1 MNGPPAPRSLEEI
14 LAQGY
19 TVRTGDYLRKG
30 WEVFSGYPVGFLGFA
45 FLLTLASNAVPFLV
59 PIAGQLVGL
68 TIQLIMMAGLA
79 LVAWEQMRS
88 RPVAFSDFFPAW
100 HTVGQLFLCTVVGLF
115 LIAVGLI
122 LLVIPGIYLMIAYT
136 FSYMLIVDRHLDPWQ
151 ALEGSRRV
159 VNKHWWG
166 IFGLTMV
173 LLLVVGSG
181 IVIGGVLL
189 GLPFGYALSGFFPT
203 VSLDE
208 LPIELPSMGGALNL
222 GVLVGIISGTMVG
235 GGVGVAVG
243 GCMLGAAYADIFGL
257 ASDRTGPSEQDAH
270 TFPSPSSS

>member
-1 MNGPPAPRSLEEI
+1 MNGPPESRSLEEI

-19 TVRTGDYLRKG
+19 TVKTGEYLREG

-45 FLLTLASNAVPFLV
+45 FLLVLASNVVPFLV
-59 PIAGQLVGL
+59 PIAGQLVSVV
-68 TIQLIMMAGLA
+68 IQIVMMAGIA
-79 LVAWEQMRS
+79 MATWVRMRS
-88 RPVAFSDFFPAW
+88 RRAEFADFFPSW
-100 HTVGQLFLCTVVGLF
+100 HTLGQLFLCTIVGLLFITTGLF
-115 LIAVGLI
+115 L
-122 LLVIPGIYLMIAYT
+122 LVLPGIYLMIAYT
-136 FSYMLIVDRHLDPWQ
+136 FSYLLIVERHLGVWQ

-166 IFGLTMV
+166 ISGLTIV
-173 LLLVVGSG
+173 LVVVVGSG
-181 IVIGGVLL
+181 ILIGGVLL

-208 LPIELPSMGGALNL
+208 FPIELPPMGGVLNL
-222 GVLVGIISGTMVG
+222 GLLVGIISGMMVG

-257 ASDRTGPSEQDAH
+257 APDRTGSSAQGAH
-270 TFPSPSSS
+270 TIPSPLPS